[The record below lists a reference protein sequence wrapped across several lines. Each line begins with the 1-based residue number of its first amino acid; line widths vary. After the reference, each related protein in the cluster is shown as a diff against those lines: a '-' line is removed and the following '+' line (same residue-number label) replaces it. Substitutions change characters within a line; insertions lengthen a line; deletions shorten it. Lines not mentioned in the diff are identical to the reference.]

1 MNRTES
7 ITLNLTLTAKQ
18 AAEVLELLKDEADWG
33 YGLSPDLEAL
43 RRQLREK
50 LKDLRAQG
58 VVAQG
63 K

>member
-1 MNRTES
+1 MKEPMKEPFV
-7 ITLNLTLTAKQ
+7 LNLTLTPKQ
-18 AAEVLELLKDEADWG
+18 AVQLLELLKDEVDWG

-50 LKDLRAQG
+50 VKDLRVQ
-58 VVAQG
+58 